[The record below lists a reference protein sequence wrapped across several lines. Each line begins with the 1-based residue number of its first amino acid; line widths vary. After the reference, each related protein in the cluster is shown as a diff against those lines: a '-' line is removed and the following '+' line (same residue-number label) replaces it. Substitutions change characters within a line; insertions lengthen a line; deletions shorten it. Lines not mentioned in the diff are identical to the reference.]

1 MQNEIIIN
9 SKGETASDTLG
20 GQLMKV
26 SDDQTTQLKYEN
38 KKMRGMIKDLV
49 AQQKK
54 MASVIKKRQA
64 DDELI
69 NETVDCIMYWLDESN
84 KISAGEFLMALAE
97 IPQYTAKHSKKHH
110 AKENLPEVISHIA
123 VKLHNAYSEIAVD
136 EPASFEL

>member
-54 MASVIKKRQA
+54 MAAVIKKRQA

-69 NETVDCIMYWLDESN
+69 NETIDCLVYWLDESN
-84 KISAGEFLMALAE
+84 ALSAGEFLTALTE
-97 IPQYTAKHSKKHH
+97 CPQFTREHSKKNHT
-110 AKENLPEVISHIA
+110 KENLPVVIKYIA
-123 VKLHNAYSEIAVD
+123 DQLAKSLG
-136 EPASFEL
+136 